1 MICWTAFAIENL
13 TGAYKHKTKKYVH
26 LYTQTWDSLSTFYDI
41 FYTSLLACGYV
52 FIILIY
58 RKKLINFCFVFW
70 DLQDNNISVSYIPY
84 KHSLVLFQSKCANLY
99 QTREGESSLYY
110 VMKNTYPKPQR
121 ETTHV
126 HLQSCPSNVKS
137 DY

>member
-26 LYTQTWDSLSTFYDI
+26 LYTQTWDSLFTFYDI

-58 RKKLINFCFVFW
+58 IKKIIIFSFVFS
-70 DLQDNNISVSYIPY
+70 DLQDNNISDS
-84 KHSLVLFQSKCANLY
+84 
-99 QTREGESSLYY
+99 
-110 VMKNTYPKPQR
+110 
-121 ETTHV
+121 
-126 HLQSCPSNVKS
+126 
-137 DY
+137 